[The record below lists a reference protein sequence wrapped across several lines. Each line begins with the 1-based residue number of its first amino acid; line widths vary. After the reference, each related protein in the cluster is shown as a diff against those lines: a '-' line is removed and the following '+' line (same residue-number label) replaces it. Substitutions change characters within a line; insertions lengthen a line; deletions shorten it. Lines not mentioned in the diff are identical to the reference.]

1 MNMFVNIFYFILMNL
16 TIWMKIVM
24 FENYERNP
32 FTIKCNIFENIYIQ
46 LHMMFV
52 ILWTFMMYKTRL
64 SFSMEK
70 EELGGEDKGVLDGGN
85 DVTN

>member
-1 MNMFVNIFYFILMNL
+1 MPYLFTYPIPKILG
-16 TIWMKIVM
+16 
-24 FENYERNP
+24 ER
-32 FTIKCNIFENIYIQ
+32 
-46 LHMMFV
+46 
-52 ILWTFMMYKTRL
+52 MYKSKL

>member
-1 MNMFVNIFYFILMNL
+1 
-16 TIWMKIVM
+16 
-24 FENYERNP
+24 
-32 FTIKCNIFENIYIQ
+32 
-46 LHMMFV
+46 
-52 ILWTFMMYKTRL
+52 MMYKTRL